1 MKLARIQF
9 QGTARWAIV
18 ENGDI
23 YAIDGAPYGTYAKG
37 SKLCALADAELLAPA
52 EPTIIVACGLNY
64 MGEVKHLGAE
74 VPEEPSLF
82 FKPPT
87 TLLDPGKVIPYPALT
102 EKLSHEAELCCVMK
116 HTARNVPENQA
127 LDYVLGYTCGN
138 DIGMMDVLQK
148 DKGVITRA
156 KGFDMSSA
164 LGPWLETDLD
174 PTKLNIKGRIN
185 GEVIQDS
192 NTREMLFSAAR
203 IISYISE
210 FMTLRPGDVVFTG
223 TPENGHYV
231 VSVGDLME
239 VEIEGIGVLCTP
251 VGPRVQHNT

>member
-1 MKLARIQF
+1 MKLARIQLER
-9 QGTARWAIV
+9 TPRWGII
-18 ENGDI
+18 EGDDV
-23 YAIDGAPYGTYAKG
+23 YALDGDVYGAFTRG
-37 SKLCALADAELLAPA
+37 PRLCALGDAKLLAPA
-52 EPTIIVACGLNY
+52 EPSIIVACGLNY
-64 MGEVKHLGAE
+64 MGEIKHLGA
-74 VPEEPSLF
+74 PIPPEPSLF

-87 TLLDPGKVIPYPALT
+87 TVLDPGVTIPYPALT

-116 HTARNVPENQA
+116 RTARNVPEDKA

-138 DIGMMDVLQK
+138 DIGMMDILKK
-148 DKGVITRA
+148 DNNLITRA

-164 LGPWLETDLD
+164 LGPWLETDAD
-174 PTKLNIKGRIN
+174 PTNLAIKGIIN

-192 NTREMLFSAAR
+192 NTGEMLFSAAH

-231 VSVGDLME
+231 VKVGDVME
-239 VEIEGIGVLCTP
+239 VEIEKIGKLTTP
-251 VGPRVQHNT
+251 VGPKA